1 MIFHEYFIIFLRL
14 MDFSDRV
21 NYVTWGQVL
30 DLFLNKMAPT
40 TDEKLHLRPAPL
52 QHEPKFK
59 AIIHTKR
66 ESIAKIIGVSSGPTY
81 VYIIVSKYGQVG
93 IYDEKFRLVLVMF
106 LMVYFFHNIYLFIIV
121 ISRDFSI
128 TDYKDN
134 TKSTLIL
141 IQIRIWMW
149 LLLIRVG

>member
-1 MIFHEYFIIFLRL
+1 MNIKEWTDAICAIVGTRKARSDAAAMFKL

-93 IYDEKFRLVLVMF
+93 IYDEKFRLVF
-106 LMVYFFHNIYLFIIV
+106 YFHNEWARKF
-121 ISRDFSI
+121 
-128 TDYKDN
+128 
-134 TKSTLIL
+134 
-141 IQIRIWMW
+141 
-149 LLLIRVG
+149 